1 MPNRRVQMTRRLLKD
16 ALIELLQIKRLE
28 KISVREICT
37 RADVNRSTFYDHYQD
52 IYALMRDVA
61 RDFIA
66 QIPTQRSSEGIE
78 AQLLSFV
85 RYVQLNAQ
93 CYAAIRRLNGLL
105 EEEVAR
111 ILLENYR
118 DRMAATP
125 ARGDAEL
132 FKIYVMY
139 VVTGSC
145 RTLDDWINGDSGE
158 IDSQRMAEI
167 LLNMAYR
174 MFQPPTA

>member
-1 MPNRRVQMTRRLLKD
+1 MSNRRTQMTRRLLKD
-16 ALIELLQIKRLE
+16 ALIELLQFKRLE
-28 KISVREICT
+28 KISVREVCT
-37 RADVNRSTFYDHYQD
+37 RADVNRSTFYDHYED
-52 IYALMRDVA
+52 IYDLMRDME

-85 RYVQLNAQ
+85 RYVQQNAQ

-125 ARGDAEL
+125 ARGDEAL
-132 FKIYVMY
+132 FKIYVRY

-145 RTLDDWINGDSGE
+145 RTLDDWISGNGSGTDPE
-158 IDSQRMAEI
+158 HMAEI
-167 LLNMAYR
+167 LLNLAYR
-174 MFQPPTA
+174 VFQSPAA